1 MYTVPKVKVL
11 LDICRTMSQQALGGD
26 DLKQDDSIDN
36 SADSRHDVYSSIEL
50 GASCESEGQEEIA
63 EAVEDDLLN
72 GASCVSQDDDY
83 IISVLS
89 NDADAGYV
97 VEDGHH
103 VTDANGQLVQ
113 SFMDGKDLNV
123 DSSLEV
129 IRQPA
134 FILNLPYQ
142 VGEFLGLW

>member
-1 MYTVPKVKVL
+1 
-11 LDICRTMSQQALGGD
+11 MSRQESESG

-36 SADSRHDVYSSIEL
+36 SSSDRHDVYSSIEL
-50 GASCESEGQEEIA
+50 VTSCESEVQEGIA

-97 VEDGHH
+97 VEDGQH
-103 VTDANGQLVQ
+103 VTDARGHLGQGFID
-113 SFMDGKDLNV
+113 SKDLNA
-123 DSSLEV
+123 DASLEV
-129 IRQPA
+129 IQQPA
-134 FILNLPYQ
+134 FILNLPYP
-142 VGEFLGLW
+142 VGEFL